1 MCWLSS
7 HSGHQLIYSPL
18 RHDDLRVLNL
28 KAAGS
33 FISFQLPSSS
43 SLKETEVKDILK
55 SIRRRWRPCGRVGTE
70 RVQLSTET
78 RRKTISVIS
87 RKRDVTSSET
97 RQRGRR
103 ISSSREQSLPAF
115 KQPAQTS
122 WFRCSPT
129 EQTDFHRKF
138 VPPWRYKLMSTTHS
152 AVITEQIKVSVVC
165 CEACS
170 HVSVWL

>member
-7 HSGHQLIYSPL
+7 HSGHQLIYSPFQA
-18 RHDDLRVLNL
+18 RHS
-28 KAAGS
+28 ACA
-33 FISFQLPSSS
+33 
-43 SLKETEVKDILK
+43 EVK
-55 SIRRRWRPCGRVGTE
+55 SRRLVHIFPTAFIKQLE
-70 RVQLSTET
+70 RDWSQRYFKKYPPSMASLWSSRYWACATLNRDEK
-78 RRKTISVIS
+78 KTISVIS

-129 EQTDFHRKF
+129 EQTDCRHHRKCLF
-138 VPPWRYKLMSTTHS
+138 LHEDTNWCQQL
-152 AVITEQIKVSVVC
+152 I
-165 CEACS
+165 
-170 HVSVWL
+170 LL

>member
-7 HSGHQLIYSPL
+7 QARRSACAELKSRRLVHIFPTVSIKQLE
-18 RHDDLRVLNL
+18 R
-28 KAAGS
+28 
-33 FISFQLPSSS
+33 
-43 SLKETEVKDILK
+43 ETEVKDILK
-55 SIRRRWRPCGRVGTE
+55 SIRRRWRPSGRVGTE

-78 RRKTISVIS
+78 RKKTISVIS

-115 KQPAQTS
+115 KQPAETS

-129 EQTDFHRKF
+129 EQTDCHRKF
-138 VPPWRYKLMSTTHS
+138 VSPRRYKLMSTTHS

-165 CEACS
+165 CAACS

>member
-7 HSGHQLIYSPL
+7 HSGHQLIYSPFQA
-18 RHDDLRVLNL
+18 RHSACAEVKGRRLVHIFPTVSI
-28 KAAGS
+28 K
-33 FISFQLPSSS
+33 QLER
-43 SLKETEVKDILK
+43 ETEVKDILK
-55 SIRRRWRPCGRVGTE
+55 SIRRRWRPSGRVGTE

-97 RQRGRR
+97 RQRGKR

-115 KQPAQTS
+115 KQPAETS

-129 EQTDFHRKF
+129 EQTDCRHHRKCLF
-138 VPPWRYKLMSTTHS
+138 LHEDTNWCQQL
-152 AVITEQIKVSVVC
+152 I
-165 CEACS
+165 
-170 HVSVWL
+170 LL